1 MDEKTSIEKT
11 TTEKLSFFTTPLTAR
26 GWPRWIVLGLAA
38 LGLLYIVSPTLGLF
52 ELLPDS
58 LPIVGNLDEG
68 AAFLLIWYGIME
80 LVEGRKTAGTVTPPP
95 PPVEPPQ

>member
-80 LVEGRKTAGTVTPPP
+80 LVEGRKAAGTVTPPT

>member
-68 AAFLLIWYGIME
+68 AAFLLIWYGIVE
-80 LVEGRKTAGTVTPPP
+80 LVEGRKTAGTVTPPT